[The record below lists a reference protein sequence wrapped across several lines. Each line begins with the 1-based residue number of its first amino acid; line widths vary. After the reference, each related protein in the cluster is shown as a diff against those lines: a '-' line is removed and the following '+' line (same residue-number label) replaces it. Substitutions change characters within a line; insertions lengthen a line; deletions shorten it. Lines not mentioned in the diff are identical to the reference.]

1 MDQVATS
8 VGRMMRQDA
17 PAYPPAGDKAE
28 LKRLV
33 DR

>member
-1 MDQVATS
+1 